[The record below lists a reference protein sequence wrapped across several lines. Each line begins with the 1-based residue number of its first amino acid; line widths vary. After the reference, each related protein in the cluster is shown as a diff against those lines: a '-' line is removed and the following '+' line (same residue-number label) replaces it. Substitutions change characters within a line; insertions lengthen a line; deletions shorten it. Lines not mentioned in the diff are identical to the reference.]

1 MTGIA
6 RLARE
11 LGISTGTVSRALN
24 DKPDVN
30 PETRARVL
38 ETARK
43 FGYVANQSAR
53 NLAKGKTN
61 AVGFMVELHS
71 VAATHSDNFFMGVC
85 DGMQSVLHEQGL
97 DLILLPCP
105 STDDPYPYLQRF
117 VARRAVDA
125 LVISGTQ
132 RVDPRIDFLQA
143 RGIPFV
149 ALGRSTS
156 GKDYSW
162 IDLDFEGVAD
172 AAVDRFVAHGHRRI
186 AAVIPRSD
194 INYNAVL
201 VDAYRRALARHGLPF
216 DEALVIRSD
225 LSEEGGYAA
234 TGEMLALDDRPTAV
248 LVIFELMVLGIYR
261 RLIEEQILPG
271 RDMAVVSMRDD
282 PASRFLSP
290 PITSFRLSLH
300 DLGAGIAEA
309 ILAQMPGHAEAF
321 PHGIVQKRWPMQMQL
336 RESDAFFVGR
346 P

>member
-38 ETARK
+38 ETAAK

-85 DGMQSVLHEQGL
+85 DGMQSVLHRQGL

-105 STDDPYPYLQRF
+105 STDDAYPYLQRF

-143 RGIPFV
+143 CGIPFV

-162 IDLDFEGVAD
+162 IDLDFEGVAN
-172 AAVDRFVAHGHRRI
+172 AAVDRFLAHGHRRI
-186 AAVIPRSD
+186 AVVIPRSD
-194 INYNAVL
+194 INYNTVL
-201 VDAYRRALARHGLPF
+201 VQTYRAALERHGLSF
-216 DEALVIRSD
+216 DASIVIPAE
-225 LSEEGGYAA
+225 LSEQGGYDAV
-234 TGEMLALDDRPTAV
+234 GELLALDDRPTAV
-248 LVIFELMVLGIYR
+248 LVIFELMVLGLYR
-261 RLIEEQILPG
+261 RLMEEGVLPG
-271 RDMAVVSMRDD
+271 RDIAVISMRDD
-282 PASRFLSP
+282 PASRFLTP
-290 PITSFRLSLH
+290 PVTSFQLSLH

-309 ILAQMPGHAEAF
+309 ILAQLPDFAETV
-321 PHGIVQKRWPMQMQL
+321 PRGIVQKRWPMQMQI
-336 RESDAFFVGR
+336 RESDSFMLS
-346 P
+346 

>member
-30 PETRARVL
+30 PETRRRVL
-38 ETARK
+38 ETARS

-71 VAATHSDNFFMGVC
+71 IAATHSDNFFMGVC
-85 DGMQSVLHEQGL
+85 DGMQSLLHQHGL

-105 STDDPYPYLQRF
+105 SNDDPYPYLQRF

-132 RVDPRIDFLQA
+132 RVDPRIDFLQE

-156 GKDYSW
+156 GKDYAW

-186 AAVIPRSD
+186 AAAIPQGD
-194 INYNAVL
+194 INYNTIFVG
-201 VDAYRRALARHGLPF
+201 AYRKALARRGLPF
-216 DEALVIRSD
+216 DEALVIRAD
-225 LSEEGGYAA
+225 WSEQGGYDAA
-234 TGEMLALDDRPTAV
+234 SALLQLNDRPTAV
-248 LVIFELMVLGIYR
+248 LAIFELMVLGLYR
-261 RLIEEQILPG
+261 RFAEAQVVPG
-271 RDMAVVSMRDD
+271 RDIAVMSFRDD
-282 PASRFLSP
+282 PSSRFLSP
-290 PITSFRLSLH
+290 SVTSFQLSLH
-300 DLGAGIAEA
+300 DLGVGVAEA
-309 ILAQMPGHAEAF
+309 ILAQMPGHSDMFAQ
-321 PHGIVQKRWPMQMQL
+321 GIVQKCWPMQIQP
-336 RESDAFFVGR
+336 RDSDAFVLR
-346 P
+346 

>member
-125 LVISGTQ
+125 LVISGT
-132 RVDPRIDFLQA
+132 
-143 RGIPFV
+143 
-149 ALGRSTS
+149 
-156 GKDYSW
+156 
-162 IDLDFEGVAD
+162 
-172 AAVDRFVAHGHRRI
+172 
-186 AAVIPRSD
+186 
-194 INYNAVL
+194 
-201 VDAYRRALARHGLPF
+201 RRASSMVTDTLTSEVVTTSTDVLNCSKTSSTWPPATSWWRAPRNSS
-216 DEALVIRSD
+216 RS
-225 LSEEGGYAA
+225 STPPSPSPSSRRTSRRGWPVAA
-234 TGEMLALDDRPTAV
+234 IVWAV
-248 LVIFELMVLGIYR
+248 Y
-261 RLIEEQILPG
+261 
-271 RDMAVVSMRDD
+271 
-282 PASRFLSP
+282 
-290 PITSFRLSLH
+290 
-300 DLGAGIAEA
+300 
-309 ILAQMPGHAEAF
+309 
-321 PHGIVQKRWPMQMQL
+321 L
-336 RESDAFFVGR
+336 R
-346 P
+346 

>member
-6 RLARE
+6 RLAKE

-38 ETARK
+38 ETAAR

-85 DGMQSVLHEQGL
+85 DGMQSLLHQYGL

-105 STDDPYPYLQRF
+105 SNDDPYPYLQRF

-149 ALGRSTS
+149 SLGRSTS

-186 AAVIPRSD
+186 AAAIPDSD
-194 INYNAVL
+194 INYNSIF

-216 DEALVIRSD
+216 DEALVIRAD
-225 LSEEGGYAA
+225 WSEQGGHDAA
-234 TGEMLALDDRPTAV
+234 SVLLELPDRPTAV
-248 LVIFELMVLGIYR
+248 LAIFELMVLGMYR
-261 RLIEEQILPG
+261 RFAEAQVLPG
-271 RDMAVVSMRDD
+271 RDIALVSFRDD
-282 PASRFLSP
+282 PASRFLTP
-290 PITSFRLSLH
+290 PVTSFQLSLH
-300 DLGAGIAEA
+300 DLGVGVAEA
-309 ILAQMPGHAEAF
+309 ILAQMPGFEDAV
-321 PHGIVQKRWPMQMQL
+321 PPGIVQKRWPMRMQA
-336 RESDAFFVGR
+336 RQSDAFVLK
-346 P
+346 